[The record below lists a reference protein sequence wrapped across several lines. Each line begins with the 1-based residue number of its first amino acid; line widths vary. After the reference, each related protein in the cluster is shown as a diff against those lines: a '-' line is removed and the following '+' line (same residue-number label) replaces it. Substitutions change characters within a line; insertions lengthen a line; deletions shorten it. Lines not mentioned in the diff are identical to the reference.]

1 MVCPLFTVQYV
12 PKTLGQPD
20 VVYFSGFP
28 EEGSYFLWSEAG
40 YPAAY
45 LCDQECHCRML
56 PGEGN
61 EVIHIRTDGLRP
73 AVHGWDAVSLP
84 LQACALPPHGTP
96 LAPCLQGGAS
106 TVGTFQVAAKYEYL
120 TRLEGGDTIRCDS
133 LFHTLGLVTSLNGWL
148 NI

>member
-1 MVCPLFTVQYV
+1 MLDTSTAGRNKGAMSRGVNPANAT
-12 PKTLGQPD
+12 PD
-20 VVYFSGFP
+20 FSDEKCQFRVHL
-28 EEGSYFLWSEAG
+28 SKANKL
-40 YPAAY
+40 
-45 LCDQECHCRML
+45 
-56 PGEGN
+56 
-61 EVIHIRTDGLRP
+61 VHIRTDGLRT
-73 AVHGWDAVSLP
+73 AVHGWDAVGLP

-106 TVGTFQVAAKYEYL
+106 TVGTFQIAAKYEYL